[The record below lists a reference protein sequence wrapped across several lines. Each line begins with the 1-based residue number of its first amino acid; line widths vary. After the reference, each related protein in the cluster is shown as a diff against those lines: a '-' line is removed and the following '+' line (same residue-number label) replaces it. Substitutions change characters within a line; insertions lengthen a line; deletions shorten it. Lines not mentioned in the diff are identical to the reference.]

1 MESVLRGIGVSPGIA
16 IGPAIPFGEHR
27 FEIPRYTVENV
38 AEELERLEQA
48 VQKTRAYLQHLHRKT
63 IDELGEGHAD
73 IFMAHLMVLEDV
85 AILDE
90 VKSRIQSEQ
99 VNAES
104 ILDDLSRHYSAILST
119 VEDPRFQARTADLL
133 DVMDRLQRNLLD
145 EERPHLRDLS
155 APGVLLAHDVPPSD
169 TATMDRKHVLGM
181 ALDSGSATS
190 HTAILARALEI
201 PAVMGLRHASLHIGQ
216 GTPVILDGNEG
227 LFIANPSPETLA
239 HYEEERRRQIE
250 TREAL
255 RSMLHLGP
263 SITRDGVPIAA
274 MANIELPFELVPEL
288 KSSAEGIGLF
298 RTEYLFLNRDTLPTE
313 EEQYQAYRKAA
324 ETMHPSPVT
333 LRTMDI
339 GGDKLV
345 SHLQIS
351 KEENP
356 QLGWRA
362 VRFCL
367 ERLDVFRPQLR
378 AMLRASVLGNIQ
390 IMFPMISGLE
400 ELRRVKQVVAE
411 VSAELDAEGVDYDR
425 NIKIGSMIE
434 VPSAVTL
441 TDLLSLECDFFSI
454 GTNDL
459 IQYSLA
465 VDRVNEKIAHLYEPA
480 HPAVLRMIKWT
491 CNAASKAGIPCSICG
506 EMAGDPLYTEVLI
519 GLGVTAFS
527 MSSVALPQVRAE
539 IAEIDYKEARSLAI
553 EIMKMGTAEEIK
565 TLLRERYLRRQSLAQ
580 YLTAVRARR
589 AAAAAAQEQPSE

>member
-16 IGPAIPFGEHR
+16 IGTAILFGQDR
-27 FEIPRYTVENV
+27 FEVPKYEVDDPA
-38 AEELERLEQA
+38 AELRRFELA
-48 VQKTRAYLQHLHRKT
+48 VSKTRAYLQNLHRKT
-63 IDELGEGHAD
+63 IQDLGEGHAD
-73 IFMAHLMVLEDV
+73 IFKAHLLVLEDV
-85 AILDE
+85 TILDE
-90 VKSRIQSEQ
+90 VKSRIAEEK

-104 ILDDLSRHYSAILST
+104 ILDELSRHYAGILSA
-119 VEDPRFQARTADLL
+119 VDDARFQARTADLL
-133 DVMDRLQRNLLD
+133 DVMDRLLRNLLD
-145 EERPHLRDLS
+145 EERPHLRELP
-155 APGVLLAHDVPPSD
+155 APGVLLAHDIPPSD
-169 TATMDRKHVLGM
+169 TATMDRAKVLGM

-201 PAVMGLRHASLHIGQ
+201 PAVMGLRHASILVSQ
-216 GTPVILDGNEG
+216 NTTVIVDGNEG
-227 LFIANPSPETLA
+227 VFVANPSAETLA
-239 HYEEERRRQIE
+239 HYEEERRKQME
-250 TREAL
+250 MREAL
-255 RSMLHLGP
+255 RSVLHLGP
-263 SITRDGVPIAA
+263 SMTRDGVSIPTL
-274 MANIELPFELVPEL
+274 ANIELPFELVPEL
-288 KSSAEGIGLF
+288 GASAEGIGLF
-298 RTEYLFLNRDTLPTE
+298 RTEYLFLNRNTLPTE

-351 KEENP
+351 KEDNP

-378 AMLRASVLGNIQ
+378 AMLRASAIGNIQ

-400 ELRRVKQVVAE
+400 ELRRVKQVVEDVAL
-411 VSAELDAEGVDYDR
+411 ELESEGIEYDR
-425 NIKIGSMIE
+425 DIKIGSMIE

-441 TDLLSLECDFFSI
+441 TDLLSQECDFFSI

-491 CNAASKAGIPCSICG
+491 CNAATRSGIPCSICG

-519 GLGVTAFS
+519 GLGVTSLS
-527 MSSVALPQVRAE
+527 MSSVSLPQVRAE
-539 IAEIDYKEARSLAI
+539 IAEINYKEAKSLAL
-553 EIMKMGTAEEIK
+553 EIMKMGTADEIK
-565 TLLRERYLRRQSLAQ
+565 ALLKERYLRRQSMAQ
-580 YLTAVRARR
+580 YLAAVRARN
-589 AAAAAAQEQPSE
+589 AARAAQE

>member
-1 MESVLRGIGVSPGIA
+1 VSPGIA
-16 IGPAIPFGEHR
+16 IGPAILFGQDR
-27 FEIPRYTVENV
+27 FEIPKYEVKD
-38 AEELERLEQA
+38 ASEELKRFELA
-48 VQKTRAYLQHLHRKT
+48 VEKTRIYLQNLHRKT
-63 IDELGEGHAD
+63 IQELGEGHAD
-73 IFMAHLMVLEDV
+73 IFKAHLLVLEDV

-90 VKSRIQSEQ
+90 VKNRITEEK

-104 ILDDLSRHYSAILST
+104 ILDELSRHYAAILSS
-119 VEDPRFQARTADLL
+119 VDDARFQARTADLL

-145 EERPHLRDLS
+145 EERPHLRELP
-155 APGVLLAHDVPPSD
+155 APGILLAHDIPPSD

-201 PAVMGLRHASLHIGQ
+201 PAVMGLRHASLLVVQ
-216 GTPVILDGNEG
+216 STPVIVDGNEG
-227 LFIANPSPETLA
+227 LFIANPSPDTLT
-239 HYEEERRRQIE
+239 HYEEERRRQLE
-250 TREAL
+250 MREAL
-255 RSMLHLGP
+255 RSSAHTGP
-263 SITRDGVPIAA
+263 STTLDGVSIPAL
-274 MANIELPFELVPEL
+274 ANIELPFELVPEL
-288 KSSAEGIGLF
+288 RTNAEGIGLF
-298 RTEYLFLNRDTLPTE
+298 RTEYLFLNRNTLPSE

-324 ETMHPSPVT
+324 ETMHPAPVI

-351 KEENP
+351 KEDNP

-378 AMLRASVLGNIQ
+378 AMLRASAVGNIQ

-400 ELRRVKQVVAE
+400 ELRRVKQVVEE
-411 VSAELDAEGVDYDR
+411 VALELESEGIEYDKD
-425 NIKIGSMIE
+425 IKIGSMIE

-441 TDLLSLECDFFSI
+441 TDLLSKECDFFSI

-491 CNAASKAGIPCSICG
+491 CNAASRSGIPCSICG

-519 GLGVTAFS
+519 GLGVTSLS
-527 MSSVALPQVRAE
+527 MSAVSLPQVRAE
-539 IAEIDYKEARSLAI
+539 IAQIDYKEAKSLALD
-553 EIMKMGTAEEIK
+553 IMKMGTAEEIK
-565 TLLRERYLRRQSLAQ
+565 ALLTERYLRRQSMAQ
-580 YLTAVRARR
+580 YLAAVRARN
-589 AAAAAAQEQPSE
+589 AARAAQE

>member
-16 IGPAIPFGEHR
+16 IGPALLFGQNR
-27 FEIPRYTVENV
+27 FEIPKYEVEDTS
-38 AEELERLEQA
+38 AELKRFEQA
-48 VQKTRAYLQHLHRKT
+48 VSKTRVYLQNLHRKT
-63 IDELGEGHAD
+63 IQELGEGHAD
-73 IFMAHLMVLEDV
+73 IFKAHLLVLEDV

-90 VKSRIQSEQ
+90 VKIRIAEEK

-104 ILDDLSRHYSAILST
+104 ILDELSKHYAAILSS
-119 VEDPRFQARTADLL
+119 VDDARFQARTADLL
-133 DVMDRLQRNLLD
+133 DVMDRLLSNLLD
-145 EERPHLRDLS
+145 EERPHLRELP
-155 APGVLLAHDVPPSD
+155 APGILLAHDIPPSD

-201 PAVMGLRHASLHIGQ
+201 PAVMGLRHASLLVTQ
-216 GTPVILDGNEG
+216 NARVIVDGNEG
-227 LFIANPSPETLA
+227 LFIANPSEETLA
-239 HYEEERRRQIE
+239 HYEEERRRQLE
-250 TREAL
+250 MREAL
-255 RSMLHLGP
+255 RSSMHTGP
-263 SITRDGVPIAA
+263 CTTRDNVSVPVL
-274 MANIELPFELVPEL
+274 ANIELPFELIPEL
-288 KSSAEGIGLF
+288 RTSAEGIGLF
-298 RTEYLFLNRDTLPTE
+298 RTEYLFLNRNTLPTE
-313 EEQYQAYRKAA
+313 EEQYLAYRKAA
-324 ETMHPSPVT
+324 ETMHPAPVT

-351 KEENP
+351 KEDNP

-378 AMLRASVLGNIQ
+378 AMLRASAVGNIQ

-400 ELRRVKQVVAE
+400 ELRRVKQVVEDVAR
-411 VSAELDAEGVDYDR
+411 ELESEGIEYDR
-425 NIKIGSMIE
+425 DIKIGSMIE

-441 TDLLSLECDFFSI
+441 TDLLSQECDFFSI

-491 CNAASKAGIPCSICG
+491 CNAAIRSGIPCAICG

-519 GLGVTAFS
+519 GLGVTSLS
-527 MSSVALPQVRAE
+527 MSAVSLPQVRAE
-539 IAEIDYKEARSLAI
+539 IAQIDYNEARSLAV

-565 TLLRERYLRRQSLAQ
+565 ALLTERYLRRQSMAQ
-580 YLTAVRARR
+580 YLAAVRARN
-589 AAAAAAQEQPSE
+589 AARAAQE

>member
-16 IGPAIPFGEHR
+16 IGPAILFGQDR
-27 FEIPRYTVENV
+27 FDVPKYKVDDP
-38 AEELERLEQA
+38 AEELKRFELA
-48 VQKTRAYLQHLHRKT
+48 VSKTRVYLQNLHHKT
-63 IDELGEGHAD
+63 VQDLGEGHAD
-73 IFMAHLMVLEDV
+73 IFKAHLLVLEDV
-85 AILDE
+85 AILDA
-90 VKSRIQSEQ
+90 VKSRIAEEK

-104 ILDDLSRHYSAILST
+104 ILDDLSKHYAAVLSS
-119 VEDPRFQARTADLL
+119 VDDARFQARTADLM

-145 EERPHLRDLS
+145 AERPHLRELS
-155 APGVLLAHDVPPSD
+155 APGILLAHDIPPSD
-169 TATMDRKHVLGM
+169 TATMDREKVLGM

-201 PAVMGLRHASLHIGQ
+201 PAVMGLRHASLLVGQ
-216 GTPVILDGNEG
+216 DAQVIVDGNEG
-227 LFIANPSPETLA
+227 LFIANPSADTLS
-239 HYEEERRRQIE
+239 HYEEERRRQVE
-250 TREAL
+250 MREAL
-255 RSMLHLGP
+255 RSVVHMGP
-263 SITRDGVPIAA
+263 SKTRDGVSVGAL
-274 MANIELPFELVPEL
+274 ANIELPFELVPEL
-288 KSSAEGIGLF
+288 RSSAEGIGLF
-298 RTEYLFLNRDTLPTE
+298 RTEYLFLNRNTVPTE
-313 EEQYQAYRKAA
+313 EEQYLAYRKAA
-324 ETMHPSPVT
+324 ETMHPAPVT

-351 KEENP
+351 KEDNP

-378 AMLRASVLGNIQ
+378 AMLRASVMGNVQ

-400 ELRRVKQVVAE
+400 ELRRVKQVVEDVAR
-411 VSAELDAEGVDYDR
+411 ELESEGIEYDR
-425 NIKIGSMIE
+425 DIKIGSMIE

-441 TDLLSLECDFFSI
+441 TDLLSQECDFFSI

-491 CNAASKAGIPCSICG
+491 CNAAARSGIPCSICG

-519 GLGVTAFS
+519 GLGVTSLS
-527 MSSVALPQVRAE
+527 MSSVSLPQVRAE
-539 IAEIDYKEARSLAI
+539 IAGIDYNEAKSLAVD
-553 EIMKMGTAEEIK
+553 IMKMGTAEEIK
-565 TLLRERYLRRQSLAQ
+565 ALLRERYLRRQSMAQ
-580 YLTAVRARR
+580 YLAAVRARN
-589 AAAAAAQEQPSE
+589 AARAAQE

>member
-16 IGPAIPFGEHR
+16 IGPAILFGQDR
-27 FEIPRYTVENV
+27 FEIPKYDVEDAS
-38 AEELERLEQA
+38 AELQRFEQA
-48 VQKTRAYLQHLHRKT
+48 VSKTRVYLQNLHRKT
-63 IDELGEGHAD
+63 IQELGEGHAD
-73 IFMAHLMVLEDV
+73 IFKAHLLVLEDV

-90 VKSRIQSEQ
+90 VKSRISEEK

-104 ILDDLSRHYSAILST
+104 ILDELSKHYAAILSS
-119 VEDPRFQARTADLL
+119 VDDARFQARTADLL
-133 DVMDRLQRNLLD
+133 DVMDRLLSNLLD
-145 EERPHLRDLS
+145 EERPHLRELP
-155 APGVLLAHDVPPSD
+155 APGILLAHDIPPSD

-201 PAVMGLRHASLHIGQ
+201 PAVMGLRHASLLVTQ
-216 GTPVILDGNEG
+216 SAQVIVDGNEG
-227 LFIANPSPETLA
+227 LFIANPSADTLA
-239 HYEEERRRQIE
+239 HYEEERRRQLE
-250 TREAL
+250 MREAL
-255 RSMLHLGP
+255 RSSMHTGP
-263 SITRDGVPIAA
+263 CTTRDGVSVPVH
-274 MANIELPFELVPEL
+274 ANIELPFELVPEL
-288 KSSAEGIGLF
+288 RTSAEGIGLF
-298 RTEYLFLNRDTLPTE
+298 RTEYLFLNRNTLPTE
-313 EEQYQAYRKAA
+313 EEQYLAYRKAA
-324 ETMHPSPVT
+324 ETMHPAPVT

-351 KEENP
+351 KEDNP

-378 AMLRASVLGNIQ
+378 AMLRASAVGNIQ

-400 ELRRVKQVVAE
+400 ELRRVKQVVEDVAR
-411 VSAELDAEGVDYDR
+411 ELESEGIAYDR
-425 NIKIGSMIE
+425 DIKIGSMIE

-441 TDLLSLECDFFSI
+441 TDLLSQECDFFSI

-491 CNAASKAGIPCSICG
+491 CNAAVRSGIPCSICG

-519 GLGVTAFS
+519 GLGVTSLS
-527 MSSVALPQVRAE
+527 MSAVSLPQVRAE
-539 IAEIDYKEARSLAI
+539 IAQIDYNEAKSLAV

-565 TLLRERYLRRQSLAQ
+565 ALLTERYLRRQSMAQ
-580 YLTAVRARR
+580 YLAAVRARN
-589 AAAAAAQEQPSE
+589 AARTAQE

>member
-16 IGPAIPFGEHR
+16 IGPTILFGQDR
-27 FEIPRYTVENV
+27 LEIPKYAVDDP
-38 AEELERLEQA
+38 AEELERFEQA
-48 VQKTRAYLQHLHRKT
+48 VSKTRAYLQSLHRKT
-63 IDELGEGHAD
+63 IQDLGEGHAD
-73 IFMAHLMVLEDV
+73 IFKAHLLVLEDV

-90 VKSRIQSEQ
+90 VKSRIASEK

-104 ILDDLSRHYSAILST
+104 ILDELSRHYAAILSS
-119 VEDPRFQARTADLL
+119 VDDARFQARTADLL
-133 DVMDRLQRNLLD
+133 DVMDRLQGNLLD
-145 EERPHLRDLS
+145 EERPHLRELS
-155 APGVLLAHDVPPSD
+155 VAGVLLAHDIPPSD
-169 TATMDRKHVLGM
+169 TATMDRAKVLGM
-181 ALDSGSATS
+181 ALDSGSTTS

-201 PAVMGLRHASLHIGQ
+201 PAVVGLRHASVLVNQ
-216 GTPVILDGNEG
+216 DTQVIVDGNEG
-227 LFIANPSPETLA
+227 LFIANPSSDTLA
-239 HYEEERRRQIE
+239 HYEEERRKQLE
-250 TREAL
+250 VREAL
-255 RSMLHLGP
+255 RSVVNMGA
-263 SITRDGVPIAA
+263 SKTRDGVSVAA
-274 MANIELPFELVPEL
+274 LANIELPFELVPEL
-288 KSSAEGIGLF
+288 RSSAEGIGLF
-298 RTEYLFLNRDTLPTE
+298 RTEYLFLNRNTVPTE

-324 ETMHPSPVT
+324 ETMHPATVT

-351 KEENP
+351 KEDNP

-367 ERLDVFRPQLR
+367 ERLDVFKPQLR
-378 AMLRASVLGNIQ
+378 AMLRASADLCNIQ

-400 ELRRVKQVVAE
+400 ELRRVKQVVSDVAE
-411 VSAELDAEGVDYDR
+411 ELDAEGVAHDR

-441 TDLLSLECDFFSI
+441 TDLLSQECDFFSI

-491 CNAASKAGIPCSICG
+491 CNAATRSGIPCSICG

-519 GLGVTAFS
+519 GLGVTGLS
-527 MSSVALPQVRAE
+527 MSSVSLPQVRAE
-539 IAEIDYKEARSLAI
+539 IAQIDYNEARSLAV

-565 TLLRERYLRRQSLAQ
+565 SLLMERYQRRQSMAQ
-580 YLTAVRARR
+580 YLAAVRARN
-589 AAAAAAQEQPSE
+589 AARAAQE